1 MTPDQI
7 EELVTY
13 LRRTVS
19 FSNHIGLR
27 IEEVV
32 PGRAVFS
39 LDVQEMHMN
48 GAGSMHGG
56 VHAAVMDSAMAVALI
71 AHGLRVTT
79 TNMNLTYLAGI
90 SKGRVLCTGEVIH
103 LGRRNAVTEARMH
116 NESGDLLAVGSASFR
131 IFEREVV
138 GQPRPSGPS
147 ES

>member
-1 MTPDQI
+1 MTPEEI
-7 EELVTY
+7 EELVKH

-39 LDVQEMHMN
+39 IDVQEMHMN
-48 GAGSMHGG
+48 GAGSVHGG

-79 TNMNLTYLAGI
+79 TNMNLTYLAAI
-90 SKGRVLCTGEVIH
+90 SNGRILCTGEVVH
-103 LGRRNAVTEARMH
+103 LGRRNAVTEAKMR
-116 NESGDLLAVGSASFR
+116 NESGDLLAVASASFR
-131 IFEREVV
+131 IFERDDA
-138 GQPRPSGPS
+138 GGRAR
-147 ES
+147 